1 MKVIKALICLVFAT
15 YAFIFPAAGALT
27 ASAEEGEAEIKTYAY
42 ADIGDSC
49 WFFSEKNEKSAL
61 FMIPQTYCVQ
71 ILGEDGDWYKVQY
84 AEDAGIYQALQGYCL
99 KSDLTLLEKPLEN
112 LYLHM
117 PVTIIYRTDSS
128 TNLLPSL
135 GDIEITAAYY
145 GAYSFGK
152 TACSYVLA
160 NGKFG
165 YITGAI
171 EDYPLNELPTR
182 PTVAPAENKNSNV
195 TLITAIAITTVAAAA
210 IIILYFAS
218 KKPKTLPQPKQ

>member
-1 MKVIKALICLVFAT
+1 MIFSA
-15 YAFIFPAAGALT
+15 YAMLFPAAGALT
-27 ASAEEGEAEIKTYAY
+27 ASAENDEVAVNTYAY
-42 ADIGDSC
+42 ADIGSSC
-49 WFFSEKNEKSAL
+49 WFFTEKNEKSAL

-71 ILGEDGDWYKVQY
+71 ILRDEGDWYKVQY
-84 AEDAGIYQALQGYCL
+84 AEDAGIYKARQGYCL
-99 KSDLTLLEKPLEN
+99 KDDLILLEKPLEN

-117 PVTIIYRTDSS
+117 PVKIIYHTDSS

-152 TACSYVLA
+152 TACSYVLC
-160 NGKFG
+160 NGNFG

-171 EDYPLNELPTR
+171 EDYPLNELPDR
-182 PTVAPAENKNSNV
+182 PTIAPVNNKRSNT
-195 TLITAIAITTVAAAA
+195 TLITALVITAVAAVA

-218 KKPKTLPQPKQ
+218 KKPPKDAPAPKQ